1 MTADTAEPR
10 SASPHVSEPRVR
22 VLFLCLGNIC
32 RSPMAEG
39 VFRAAVETAGLADAI
54 HIDSAGL
61 GSWHAGDP
69 PDPRAQAAAK
79 QRGYDIAHQRA
90 RQIAPVDLE
99 RFDLV
104 LAMDNDN
111 LRRLAAVGAG
121 RAEVRLFLE
130 FARAADGEEVPDPY
144 YGGDAGFE
152 DVLDIVQR
160 ACQGLLDSLSG

>member
-1 MTADTAEPR
+1 MTADTAEPP
-10 SASPHVSEPRVR
+10 ASSPQVR

-79 QRGYDIAHQRA
+79 QRGYDIGQQRA

-111 LRRLAAVGAG
+111 LRRLGGVGAG
-121 RAEVRLFLE
+121 PAEVRLFLE
-130 FARAADGEEVPDPY
+130 FARSADGEEVPDPY
-144 YGGDAGFE
+144 YGGDAGF
-152 DVLDIVQR
+152 DNVLDMIED
-160 ACQGLLDSLSG
+160 AAEGLLAHIRDTRLRG